1 MLRLLFLVP
10 LLPLIGAIIN
20 GVLGR
25 AFRFTERTVAAIAC
39 GVTGL
44 SLLVALG
51 AIIDYSTSVAPAFY
65 RDSAAAFTWFDGG
78 LGRTIAGTLKPFR
91 VEWLYQIAN
100 RPQLQTF
107 ANFSFLRFCG

>member
-20 GVLGR
+20 GVFGR

-39 GVTGL
+39 GATGL

-51 AIIDYSTSVAPAFY
+51 AIIDYSTP
-65 RDSAAAFTWFDGG
+65 
-78 LGRTIAGTLKPFR
+78 
-91 VEWLYQIAN
+91 
-100 RPQLQTF
+100 
-107 ANFSFLRFCG
+107 